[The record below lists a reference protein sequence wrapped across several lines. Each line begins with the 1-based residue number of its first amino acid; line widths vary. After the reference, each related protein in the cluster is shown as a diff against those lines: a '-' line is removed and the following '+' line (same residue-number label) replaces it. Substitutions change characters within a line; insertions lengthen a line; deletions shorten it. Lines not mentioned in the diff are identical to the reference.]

1 LGSFLYFSEV
11 GKKTSLSRERCVLFE
26 VLQEKF
32 ELIFKKLRGEAVLN
46 EKNIREALR
55 AVKLALL
62 EADVNFKVVKEF
74 IEELTPQLL
83 GTTVLKSFTPTQQV
97 IKIVH
102 QTLGSLLG
110 EEPADLLISAQPM
123 VILIVG
129 LNGSGKTTTCAKL
142 ARYLKNKGVSS
153 LLVATDT
160 YRPAATKQ
168 LQILGERIK
177 VPVFTRENSSP
188 EQIAVAAIREA
199 QEGQIKA
206 VVVDTRGRLHV
217 DEELMQE
224 LVSLKQAISPQEILL
239 VADASTGQDAVNIA
253 RQFDRRVGLTGIIL
267 SKLDSEARGGAA
279 LSMRKITGKKIKF
292 VGTGEKLS
300 QLELFIPTR
309 MASRILGMG
318 DVLTL
323 IEKTEK
329 SLEIERAKK
338 LEEKLKKEEEFT
350 LEDFLEEIS
359 RIKKMGG
366 LEELVKF
373 LPGRMKMNL
382 LAVEE
387 KTLQRF
393 EAAIN
398 SMTPEERR
406 NPAIINGS
414 RRKRI
419 SRGSGVEVQYINQL
433 LKKFSQ
439 AQRLLRQLQTGKF
452 KKMKLP
458 FSFKW

>member
-1 LGSFLYFSEV
+1 
-11 GKKTSLSRERCVLFE
+11 
-26 VLQEKF
+26 
-32 ELIFKKLRGEAVLN
+32 
-46 EKNIREALR
+46 
-55 AVKLALL
+55 
-62 EADVNFKVVKEF
+62 
-74 IEELTPQLL
+74 
-83 GTTVLKSFTPTQQV
+83 
-97 IKIVH
+97 
-102 QTLGSLLG
+102 
-110 EEPADLLISAQPM
+110 
-123 VILIVG
+123 
-129 LNGSGKTTTCAKL
+129 
-142 ARYLKNKGVSS
+142 
-153 LLVATDT
+153 
-160 YRPAATKQ
+160 
-168 LQILGERIK
+168 
-177 VPVFTRENSSP
+177 
-188 EQIAVAAIREA
+188 
-199 QEGQIKA
+199 
-206 VVVDTRGRLHV
+206 
-217 DEELMQE
+217 MQE